1 MMMTQ
6 HFLYQR
12 QQTEGADTTFDNKPS
27 SGSFRA
33 EATMGAS
40 LEMTAGPCTAIG
52 ATGAEGTFP
61 STVAK
66 VSFNVSGVERQT
78 NSFPTGKPWQAEKN
92 YG

>member
-1 MMMTQ
+1 
-6 HFLYQR
+6 
-12 QQTEGADTTFDNKPS
+12 
-27 SGSFRA
+27 
-33 EATMGAS
+33 MGAS